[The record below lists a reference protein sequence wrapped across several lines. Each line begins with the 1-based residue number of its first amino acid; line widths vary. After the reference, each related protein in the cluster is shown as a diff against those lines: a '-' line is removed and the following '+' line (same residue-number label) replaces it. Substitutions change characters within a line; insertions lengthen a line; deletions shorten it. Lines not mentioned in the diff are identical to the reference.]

1 MIDYICNFY
10 NMFDYIQ
17 GTIVSRHPTHLVV
30 ETGGI
35 GYLLNITLSSYDQ
48 TAEGRQ
54 QKIYTWLQVQE
65 DAHRL
70 WGFTETHEREVFLHL
85 VSVSGIGPN
94 TARLILSGMTPE
106 ECRQAILTD
115 NELAFRQVK
124 GVGPKTAKRVIM
136 ELKDR
141 ILKTA
146 GDQPQAKT
154 GENRNASVEEAL
166 AALITLGFAKNQ
178 AEKVIAQIVK
188 DGSQTWT
195 TENLVRMALR
205 ALSA

>member
-1 MIDYICNFY
+1 
-10 NMFDYIQ
+10 MFDYIKGKVVTRQ
-17 GTIVSRHPTHLVV
+17 PTHAVV

-35 GYLLNITLSSYDQ
+35 GYLLHITLNSYDQ
-48 TAEGRQ
+48 IIEC
-54 QKIYTWLQVQE
+54 KDDMLYTWLQVQE

-70 WGFTETHEREVFLHL
+70 WGFKETVEREVFLHL

-94 TARLILSGMTPE
+94 TARLILSGMNPE

-141 ILKTA
+141 ILKTS
-146 GDQPQAKT
+146 GENVQIKT
-154 GENRNASVEEAL
+154 GTQTNRAAEEAL
-166 AALITLGFAKNQ
+166 AALITLGFVKTQ
-178 AEKVIAQIVK
+178 SEKVISQIVREQGR
-188 DGSQTWT
+188 DLP
-195 TENLVRMALR
+195 TETLVRMALR
-205 ALSA
+205 MLSA